1 MGISRRSKKRFA
13 VSGEAVHPVSTRTTA
28 KDVGLG
34 STRTGA
40 KALQYQDYRSTG
52 RLTTRISAP
61 DQMKKMNQQ
70 LNKKKGNPTKIMN
83 KGNLY

>member
-13 VSGEAVHPVSTRTTA
+13 VYGEAVHPVSTRTTA
-28 KDVGLG
+28 KDAGLG

-40 KALQYQDYRSTG
+40 KARSTG

-83 KGNLY
+83 KGNLN